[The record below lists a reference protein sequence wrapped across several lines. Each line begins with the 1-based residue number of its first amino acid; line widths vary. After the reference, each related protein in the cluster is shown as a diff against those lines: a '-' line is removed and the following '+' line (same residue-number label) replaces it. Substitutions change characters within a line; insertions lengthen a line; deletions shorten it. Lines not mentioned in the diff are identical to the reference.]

1 MPVDLEDTRDSRR
14 SLHYD
19 GAMDSRLSFVA
30 SLALVAC
37 STTTTPDST
46 SDGGAADGSP
56 TSTATSTAPVPTIAP
71 DGAVIPGPDGSTP
84 VPTDGGTAANVVG
97 VGGIAAWAALPA
109 NEKAKVGTV
118 PSLFLHQSVGQD
130 LEDGCEANGQNYRT
144 YTTTVG
150 AGLNGQIFRQFGVD
164 NGNPTQKT
172 ARWQT
177 ESTKAGN
184 AALAVSIMK
193 YGYADVTPALLA
205 TAKTAYMNA
214 VTAIK
219 AAGKKVVHVTP
230 PLVFDT
236 AENPAK
242 MQLREWMLTTFPQD
256 VVYDIQDIESRVPA
270 TGARCEVG
278 GVWRICQEVRST
290 RTCLSPQ
297 SGPNGDDDSQ
307 GHICPTQGT
316 RIAPSFLYAIYLAV
330 K

>member
-1 MPVDLEDTRDSRR
+1 MRVRVPLFVF
-14 SLHYD
+14 
-19 GAMDSRLSFVA
+19 SFA
-30 SLALVAC
+30 LAAC
-37 STTTTPDST
+37 STTPTTT
-46 SDGGAADGSP
+46 DGGATGDG
-56 TSTATSTAPVPTIAP
+56 ATTPNPTAPLPTVAP
-71 DGAVIPGPDGSTP
+71 DGAPIPSPEGGPPT
-84 VPTDGGTAANVVG
+84 PTDGGPSAANVVG
-97 VGGIAAWAALPA
+97 VAGIAAWAALPA
-109 NEKAKVGTV
+109 NEKAKVGAV

-144 YTTTVG
+144 YTSTVG

-184 AALAVSIMK
+184 AALAVTLMK
-193 YGYADVTPALLA
+193 YGYADVTPSLLA
-205 TAKTAYMNA
+205 TAKTAYENA

-230 PLVFDT
+230 PLVFDP

-242 MQLREWMLTTFPQD
+242 MQFREWMLQTFPGD
-256 VVYDIQDIESRVPA
+256 VIYDIQDIESRVPA

-297 SGPNGDDDSQ
+297 SGPQGDDDSQ